1 MDIKKAAEIVES
13 LGVIDVNHKGHPVWI
28 ENINKETNEVE
39 VKDLKTDKH
48 FTVDAGELNEV

>member
-13 LGVIDVNHKGHPVWI
+13 LGVIDVNHKGSPVWI
-28 ENINKETNEVE
+28 ENINEETNEVK

-48 FTVDAGELNEV
+48 FTVNVNELNEG

>member
-13 LGVIDVNHKGHPVWI
+13 LGVIDVKHKGCPVWI

-39 VKDLKTDKH
+39 VKDLSTDKH
-48 FTVDAGELNEV
+48 FTVDVTELNEG